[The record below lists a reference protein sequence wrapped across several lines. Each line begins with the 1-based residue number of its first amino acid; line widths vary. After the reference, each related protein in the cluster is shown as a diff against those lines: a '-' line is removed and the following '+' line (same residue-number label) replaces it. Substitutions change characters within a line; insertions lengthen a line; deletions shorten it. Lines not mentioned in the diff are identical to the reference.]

1 MGTLPQTDD
10 ANSDKVIPKRI
21 PKGVRITSLSDG
33 EYYFD
38 DQILVI
44 KDHKIYGY
52 RLKLSEPILVI
63 RPDPTI
69 MTTLLNP
76 TTFPFYMRVR
86 FALWRLRRRA
96 KKWLTTI
103 R

>member
-1 MGTLPQTDD
+1 MGSFQQADN
-10 ANSDKVIPKRI
+10 AYSDKVVPKRI
-21 PKGVRITSLSDG
+21 PKGVRIDKLEDG

-38 DQILVI
+38 DQVIVI
-44 KDHKIYGY
+44 KGHKMYGY
-52 RLKLSEPILVI
+52 RLKPSEPIFLI
-63 RPDPTI
+63 QPDPTI

-86 FALWRLRRRA
+86 FALWRLRRRV
-96 KKWLTTI
+96 KRWLTMI